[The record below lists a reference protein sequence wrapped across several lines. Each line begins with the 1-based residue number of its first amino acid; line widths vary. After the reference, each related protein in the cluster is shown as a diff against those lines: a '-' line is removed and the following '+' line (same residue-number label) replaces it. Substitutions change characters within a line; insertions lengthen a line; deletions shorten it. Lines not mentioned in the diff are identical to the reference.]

1 MLNINNKKRAAT
13 PLRTLPLR
21 GGARVCNLFI
31 ILLLFLTTTAQAD
44 NTLSVPGVTAGWGT
58 TIALSVNMEN
68 SDANVAAVQFTLELP
83 DGATLRPDRIE
94 KSERIAAHTVSVR
107 RTERGKYT
115 FIILS
120 SEGQAIRGY
129 SGTLLTVDMQIG
141 SPMSEGHSYPMTITN
156 AVMSLNTG
164 ENVLQ
169 ETTAGTITVARSTD
183 FTVSNVTV
191 SQTETAP
198 GETIDV
204 SWTVSNIG
212 EVAATGG
219 WHEQVL
225 LVSFDGEEEKRLG
238 TVYNDES
245 ALLAPGASVS
255 RTARVKLP
263 QLLGIDGD
271 ARVRVRL
278 VPDSGSGERTEA
290 QGNNTATSGML
301 LNVSKQLLLQLPT
314 GSILENSSPYIEGTL
329 LRTGSWRND
338 ETFMLSITGDDRLPS
353 QLQVT
358 IPARQSSVRFQLPV
372 ANNDVVDESSA
383 FLLSVEGNG
392 YAAVTEQIVIED
404 DELPALTVTASKL
417 TVSEGDTFQL
427 TIGRSY
433 HLQEALTVMLTCE
446 HPARFTYPQQV
457 TIPAGQ
463 QSVTVEVTAKHDD
476 LPGETLSTAF
486 IASTPRYEKGEAV
499 VLLEDDDMPVLQ
511 LSLVPC
517 KVQEGAGPVSVAGI
531 LRRTGI
537 TTNKITVRL
546 SDDSHGELY
555 FGTRELV
562 LTKGVEEVSFNFG
575 PVDNAQV
582 DGDRTYTVTAAVWLS
597 SCSCSAAGE
606 SAGSVSTTL
615 EVIDDDG
622 PALTLTSSL
631 STIKEGG
638 KAMLTVG
645 RNTLA
650 SLDQPLIVHL
660 SSDYDDNLSYNH
672 TVTIPAGQQTAQVE
686 VTSTKNDV
694 GNDTHT
700 AVFTAQA
707 EGFASATCYMMITDQ
722 SLPDAVITS
731 ISVEESEVEAGGLA
745 TIIVTVMNGGQAVLP
760 AHVPT
765 DLYFEGYNT
774 SIGTLYSTNALE
786 PGEAETITKRLKMP
800 SLTGDYRLYGLVNNL
815 RETKELLYTNNHSII
830 VTIRLKSPYKATI
843 ASDKTRYQPADTI
856 HFNGIVEGK
865 AGANANVEV
874 YLINDGVRQTLS
886 AATDN
891 EGKFALSYVPYERQM
906 GHFTFGACYPGEGLS
921 TEQGSFEYVGLRRT
935 TQQHITCEVMVGTP
949 YTGAI
954 EIENPCSLSQHNIH
968 AEVMSAPENCEI
980 SITPLNEI
988 PVSGKTE
995 LQYTINA
1002 TAASS
1007 GTEWKSIKIRIAS
1020 DEGAS
1025 TEVAL
1030 YCYCRLPQAQL
1041 ALDVEELN
1049 TTMTKGVI
1057 RDYPIT
1063 IFNKGVGAT
1072 GRISFSLPTII
1083 QTGTATELPSLS
1095 PEESTTVVLRLMAT
1109 DDMQLNVPV
1118 TGQIGINCENGN
1130 GIALPFSLLPVSETK
1145 GTLEIDV
1152 CDEYTYYTEE
1162 APHLAGA
1169 RVQIRHPYDSHV
1181 VAEGLTGNDGLF
1193 SVELTEGYYAINV
1206 TADKHETY
1214 ESHILIDPGKI
1225 NKKVVNLS
1233 YQGISIEWN
1242 LEETEVEDVYNITIR
1257 ADYETNV
1264 PVPVVVTELPEYI
1277 SVDSMA
1283 PGESRLF
1290 YATLTNKGLVAAEGT
1305 QLIMPD
1311 VEYLTFEPLMD
1322 FPVTLLPQQAIRVP
1336 IKVTLDENVPLAD
1349 SNNDVTKGRRIP
1361 FNMGTIYGGKYRIVC
1376 EANFLTLWFWY
1387 CGDDHKIKW
1396 INTGLPLGLD
1406 IKCHLERNNS
1416 NEEGDSIEG
1425 GVPDGRGGFLW
1436 LGGNGNPSG
1445 KPSVDD
1451 KECMTC
1457 KEVLREK
1464 AIDELIGM
1472 IPVVGCWINSAR
1484 CAKDEI
1490 DKTKEGESPNLDT
1503 VECSVSALECALETD
1518 VFKACVASSGPIGA
1532 AVCEGLNI
1540 LRHLRNILSDLSKC
1554 MGFEL
1559 RSDSRMKTASG
1570 NQLSFAEAMDVQNQL
1585 LIQEIDII
1593 MDYYSEF
1600 FGDEIWFDVS
1610 SYDLWSVMGAISKYA
1625 RQQMS
1630 YDELLNYK
1638 PDNIN
1643 EEQFRSL
1650 VSRIQNS
1657 FITKDNSNSGIV
1669 DFSKLRLCAEQI
1681 TDIEEQA
1688 ISKGYNSTVDMWLN
1702 EYNRYRQILFE
1713 SANSVCASITIEIKQ
1728 VMTLNRPAYR
1738 GTLTVF
1744 NGHEETAMQDVRLNL
1759 VVKDEKGNITT
1770 EREFQINAESLNG
1783 FGGEVSLTSGWTLD
1797 AQQTGTA
1804 TVLFIPTKYAAPS
1817 EPVKYNFG
1825 GSLTYIDPFTGLEVT
1840 RDLLPVIL
1848 TVNPLPDL
1856 ELTYL
1861 MQRDVYGDDPLT
1873 KDVVEPM
1880 EEAEFALIIN
1890 NKGNGEAKNL
1900 RMLTEQPKIVENE
1913 KGLFIDFDIV
1923 NSQVNGEPAV
1933 LSLGQ
1938 TIANDFGN
1946 IGAHSQSYAQWWL
1959 RSSLLGHFTSYEVE
1973 ANHVT
1978 SYGNQDLS
1986 LIDTVTIHEMIHGF
2000 SVAAVKHGLTP
2011 RGYLVNDI
2019 VDADDLPDI
2028 VYFTDA
2034 TQQPLSIATGTIE
2047 RRNNSEFLLIVTP
2060 RQEGWNYGSVPDP
2073 TGGRQKLIGITRSSD
2088 GMIIPLDNV
2097 WQTDRTL
2104 RDGRDWFYE
2113 NRLHFVGEMGEE
2125 GETFVLIFEPK
2136 PDVELA
2142 VEHFLGVPDEHSF
2155 LTEPLKE
2162 LTVVFNKAVQNETFT
2177 TDDLT
2182 LFCDGTKQDASVII
2196 VTPMNN
2202 TTYHLGLEQTTQQ
2215 DGYYVLTVQTAGITD
2230 TEGFTGSVGKTAS
2243 WIQALG
2249 QGQGI
2254 ETPTTGED
2262 MHIRITARGDW
2273 LTVTGDFRELRSVDV
2288 YDLRGMKRIQTMR
2301 VQAGQAVYIGL
2312 LPRGVYDV
2320 QVATD
2325 RGTMH
2330 VKMLKR

>member
-44 NTLSVPGVTAGWGT
+44 NTLSVPDVTAGWGT

-191 SQTETAP
+191 SQTETVP

-225 LVSFDGEEEKRLG
+225 LVSFDGEEEKLLG

-290 QGNNTATSGML
+290 QGNNTATSGTL

-427 TIGRSY
+427 TISRSY

-463 QSVTVEVTAKHDD
+463 QSVTVEVTAKDDD

-486 IASTPRYEKGEAV
+486 VASTPRYEKGEAI

-517 KVQEGAGPVSVAGI
+517 KVQESAGPVSVAGI

-546 SDDSHGELY
+546 SDDSHGGLY

-606 SAGSVSTTL
+606 SAGSVSATL
-615 EVIDDDG
+615 EVLDDDG

-686 VTSTKNDV
+686 VASTKNDV
-694 GNDTHT
+694 GNDTNT

-722 SLPDAVITS
+722 TLADATITN
-731 ISVEESEVEAGGLA
+731 ISVAETEVKATEESHLSMTIVNHGQALLPAGAKVKLYAHGNDNAIGIYATAEAIEQGASTTITVAATMPSVPGHYYLYAVVNELRTIPELNYGNNTSTYVAIQVLPRLSTTVSTDKTVYKQGEQITVSGTVMGITEGTEVEVYTMCDGIRKSFATTSDAQGYFSSIIQPSEGMVGHTLIGACFPGEQVTAGQTAVEIIGLKTA
-745 TIIVTVMNGGQAVLP
+745 TNEYITCQTWVGEAYSGTFPLQNPDSIAQTFSSIEVVQKPPHCAVNLQHPSTIKAGETANVEYTLLGEAPTEGSDWEKIIIRATTYEGASVEQTLYYYCRPAQGCLVASENQINTTVTAGTTRLYPIIVTNQGKGATGKISLFLP
-760 AHVPT
+760 NVEW
-765 DLYFEGYNT
+765 LST
-774 SIGTLYSTNALE
+774 STPSV
-786 PGEAETITKRLKMP
+786 MP
-800 SLTGDYRLYGLVNNL
+800 SLEYGD
-815 RETKELLYTNNHSII
+815 S
-830 VTIRLKSPYKATI
+830 ATI
-843 ASDKTRYQPADTI
+843 
-856 HFNGIVEGK
+856 V
-865 AGANANVEV
+865 
-874 YLINDGVRQTLS
+874 
-886 AATDN
+886 
-891 EGKFALSYVPYERQM
+891 
-906 GHFTFGACYPGEGLS
+906 
-921 TEQGSFEYVGLRRT
+921 LR
-935 TQQHITCEVMVGTP
+935 
-949 YTGAI
+949 
-954 EIENPCSLSQHNIH
+954 
-968 AEVMSAPENCEI
+968 
-980 SITPLNEI
+980 
-988 PVSGKTE
+988 
-995 LQYTINA
+995 
-1002 TAASS
+1002 
-1007 GTEWKSIKIRIAS
+1007 
-1020 DEGAS
+1020 
-1025 TEVAL
+1025 
-1030 YCYCRLPQAQL
+1030 
-1041 ALDVEELN
+1041 
-1049 TTMTKGVI
+1049 
-1057 RDYPIT
+1057 
-1063 IFNKGVGAT
+1063 F
-1072 GRISFSLPTII
+1072 
-1083 QTGTATELPSLS
+1083 TAT
-1095 PEESTTVVLRLMAT
+1095 TDMA
-1109 DDMQLNVPV
+1109 LNVPF
-1118 TGQIGINCENGN
+1118 TGTIGVNCENGN
-1130 GIALPFSLLPVSETK
+1130 GLPISFSMEPVSDLT
-1145 GTLEIDV
+1145 GMLTV
-1152 CDEYTYYTEE
+1152 SVTDEYTYYLEN
-1162 APHLAGA
+1162 APGVADA
-1169 RVQIRHPYDSHV
+1169 TVTVRHPTSGII
-1181 VAEGLTGNDGLF
+1181 VAQGDTDNNGHCNM
-1193 SVELTEGYYAINV
+1193 ELAEGYYRIDVEAQKHNSYTNYIQINPGRELR
-1206 TADKHETY
+1206 HEAF
-1214 ESHILIDPGKI
+1214 I
-1225 NKKVVNLS
+1225 S
-1233 YQGISIEWN
+1233 YQAITYSMTV
-1242 LEETEVEDVYNITIR
+1242 EETEVEDQYEIITKV
-1257 ADYETNV
+1257 DYETNV
-1264 PVPVVVTELPEYI
+1264 PKPVIIISLPEEEPIPGVPFPVVVT
-1277 SVDSMA
+1277 
-1283 PGESRLF
+1283 
-1290 YATLTNKGLVAAEGT
+1290 NKGLIALQQVNIQAVISPEYSFE
-1305 QLIMPD
+1305 LIGNTMLD
-1311 VEYLTFEPLMD
+1311 VLG
-1322 FPVTLLPQQAIRVP
+1322 PQQSHILYAVIHD
-1336 IKVTLDENVPLAD
+1336 T
-1349 SNNDVTKGRRIP
+1349 T
-1361 FNMGTIYGGKYRIVC
+1361 T
-1376 EANFLTLWFWY
+1376 
-1387 CGDDHKIKW
+1387 
-1396 INTGLPLGLD
+1396 
-1406 IKCHLERNNS
+1406 
-1416 NEEGDSIEG
+1416 
-1425 GVPDGRGGFLW
+1425 PDTPGITP
-1436 LGGNGNPSG
+1436 GGNGGSGDMNVDLPGIGDDNYDSWIMSRWRNKCIIAYLVVEGFYVCGPDWKWHFIPVFEHAYLFDCIKDKPDDGGTWIQPPNIGWNPPGGGVVGSGVVPQAVPVTTYECNPCLGKADERILDCILGIGGSLIPFVGGLGSVVADCTSIETDPATGRTRYSYSSDNYCARGILTAAISFASG
-1445 KPSVDD
+1445 K
-1451 KECMTC
+1451 
-1457 KEVLREK
+1457 LGF
-1464 AIDELIGM
+1464 ALG
-1472 IPVVGCWINSAR
+1472 VGLC
-1484 CAKDEI
+1484 
-1490 DKTKEGESPNLDT
+1490 L
-1503 VECSVSALECALETD
+1503 
-1518 VFKACVASSGPIGA
+1518 
-1532 AVCEGLNI
+1532 
-1540 LRHLRNILSDLSKC
+1540 
-1554 MGFEL
+1554 
-1559 RSDSRMKTASG
+1559 
-1570 NQLSFAEAMDVQNQL
+1570 
-1585 LIQEIDII
+1585 
-1593 MDYYSEF
+1593 
-1600 FGDEIWFDVS
+1600 
-1610 SYDLWSVMGAISKYA
+1610 YDLWGTIKCLRSKPKSQARGFIQDKSDDVEWLYNCHEVMVNEVQAAHDFFVEYFGNEQWIDCNVEELDALIAYITA
-1625 RQQMS
+1625 NPEHFTFTV
-1630 YDELLNYK
+1630 DELMYLK
-1638 PDNIN
+1638 PIGISDDVFALFVERVNNTNLYDHGLAEPASNMANAETIAACWN
-1643 EEQFRSL
+1643 TMKSCEERAVAMGYATTADLYVAAIPPTQQLLTASTSHVCTH
-1650 VSRIQNS
+1650 VS
-1657 FITKDNSNSGIV
+1657 F
-1669 DFSKLRLCAEQI
+1669 
-1681 TDIEEQA
+1681 
-1688 ISKGYNSTVDMWLN
+1688 
-1702 EYNRYRQILFE
+1702 
-1713 SANSVCASITIEIKQ
+1713 EIKQ
-1728 VMTLNRPAYR
+1728 AMTLNRPAFR
-1738 GTLTVF
+1738 ARLEVF
-1744 NGHEETAMQDVRLNL
+1744 NGHEETAMQNVKLNL
-1759 VVKDEKGNITT
+1759 LLKADDGTVASA
-1770 EREFQINAESLNG
+1770 REFQVNAEYLNG
-1783 FGGEVSLTSGWTLD
+1783 FEGELNIDSGWTLN
-1797 AQQTGTA
+1797 AQRTGIA
-1804 TVLFIPTKYAAPS
+1804 TILLIPTKYAAPTEAKS
-1817 EPVKYNFG
+1817 YTLSG
-1825 GSLTYIDPFTGLEVT
+1825 TLSYLDPFTEVEVA
-1840 RDLLPVIL
+1840 RPLLPQQL
-1848 TVNPLPDL
+1848 TVTPLPDL

-1873 KDVVEPM
+1873 KNVVEPM

-1923 NSQVNGEPAV
+1923 SSQVNGEPAV

-2177 TDDLT
+2177 IDDLT
-2182 LFCDGTKQDASVII
+2182 LFCQGNRQDASDII
-2196 VTPMNN
+2196 ITPMNT
-2202 TTYHLGLEQTTQQ
+2202 TTYHLGLEQATHQ

-2230 TEGFTGSVGKTAS
+2230 TEGFRGSVGKTAS
-2243 WIQALG
+2243 WTQVLG

-2254 ETPTTGED
+2254 ETPTTDAD
-2262 MHIRITARGDW
+2262 MHVRISARGDW